1 MKMPLFTEATTVS
14 DSYLMKKMDQNA
26 GITSR
31 ILQAIKSGQV
41 ITENDIAEQI
51 MQVRRTRI
59 SPLAEHVIAAFNR
72 GEIVLIY
79 SKTIKVVQAIPFIV
93 AGKGS
98 ATKAYVFVNAYG
110 VFTTPKRSSS
120 AEKVFNIGMKDLYA
134 LMEGAYIALQYYR
147 TPSLFTKNLG
157 LMKTCMNVYTRMF
170 LQILNKEY
178 ALSMSPL
185 EYNQVAYCIARFFLE
200 NLWELQSKDL
210 SSAYAFGAIINAN
223 KLDYV
228 QIQDEWDRTPIT
240 NLEEFMEF
248 LKSQFPRL
256 QNLTIR
262 YFTEYYM
269 NTFRATVVLAM
280 DVLPYFLFAMSSSL
294 LGSFIA
300 NQPII
305 YEIMKNTKGVTYFY
319 SELGK
324 II

>member
-1 MKMPLFTEATTVS
+1 MPLLTEATTVS

-79 SKTIKVVQAIPFIV
+79 SKTVKVVQAIPFIV
-93 AGKGS
+93 AGKGN
-98 ATKAYVFVNAYG
+98 ATKAYIFVNAYG

-147 TPSLFTKNLG
+147 TPAVFTKNLG
-157 LMKTCMNVYTRMF
+157 LMKTCMSVYTQMF

-228 QIQDEWDRTPIT
+228 QIQDEWDRTNIT

-248 LKSQFPRL
+248 LKAQFPRL

>member
-1 MKMPLFTEATTVS
+1 MPLFIEATTVS

-79 SKTIKVVQAIPFIV
+79 SKTVKVVQAIPFIV
-93 AGKGS
+93 AGKGAS
-98 ATKAYVFVNAYG
+98 TKAYIFVNAYG
-110 VFTTPKRSSS
+110 TFTTPKRSSS
-120 AEKVFNIGMKDLYA
+120 AEKIFNIGMKDLYA

-147 TPSLFTKNLG
+147 MPGVFIKNLG
-157 LMKTCMNVYTRMF
+157 LMKTCMSVYTQMF

-200 NLWELQSKDL
+200 NMWELQSKDL
-210 SSAYAFGAIINAN
+210 SSAYAFGAIVNAN

-228 QIQDEWDRTPIT
+228 QVQDDWDNATIT
-240 NLEEFMEF
+240 NLEEFIEF
-248 LKSQFPRL
+248 LKEHFPRL
-256 QNLTIR
+256 QTMSVR
-262 YFTEYYM
+262 FFTEYFM

-280 DVLPYFLFAMSSSL
+280 DVLPYFLFTVSSCL

-300 NQPII
+300 NQPVI
-305 YEIMKNTKGVTYFY
+305 YEILKNTKGVSYFY